1 MKFYDNPNDIENF
14 LINSDT
20 IYAKITLSLLYR
32 LEHLEEKNKINQT
45 WINLLACSIVALLY
59 ILIIL

>member
-1 MKFYDNPNDIENF
+1 MKFYDNPNDIANF

>member
-1 MKFYDNPNDIENF
+1 MKFYDNPNDIANF

-45 WINLLACSIVALLY
+45 WINLLACSIVPLLY